1 MNFRAKQFL
10 VCCFH
15 LVTWPLAQSASILH
29 KWRGSE
35 ALFDT
40 FAKLLSLLPG
50 KVGQYVRASFYI
62 QTLST
67 CHADVVVAFGAFF
80 SHPTARI
87 GRSVS
92 IGSYSIV
99 GNADIGDRVQI
110 ASRVSILSGR
120 HQHGDTG
127 QLSEHGALNL
137 EMIDIGEESWLGEG
151 AIVMASVGRRCI
163 VGAGS
168 VVTKPVA
175 DGLAVGGNPAAP
187 LNKKGNP

>member
-1 MNFRAKQFL
+1 MNFREKQFL
-10 VCCFH
+10 VRCFH
-15 LVTWPLAQSASILH
+15 LVTWPLAQPATILH

-35 ALFDT
+35 ALFDA

-50 KVGQYVRASFYI
+50 KVGQYVRASFYM
-62 QTLST
+62 QTLNT

-99 GNADIGDRVQI
+99 GTADIGDRVQI

-120 HQHGDTG
+120 HQHGDTDK
-127 QLSEHGALNL
+127 LSEHGALNF
-137 EMIDIGEESWLGEG
+137 EMLGIGEESWLGEG

-175 DGLAVGGNPAAP
+175 DGLAVGGNPAVP
-187 LNKKGNP
+187 LNKRGNS